1 MASKRARPIHR
12 LTPIEYVGGLKQFE
26 PSQSLLRTYQSNR
39 EFRRKMAAVNQQL
52 SPLSFYEL
60 FEFVALSDYYR
71 EIIFEDFY
79 DMAIDLGES
88 KALDLLRAYFIENY
102 LTGELI
108 RISYDPTK
116 PLPGLIRL
124 LKTQL
129 LNAFEIENKRV
140 RQALKQLHRSFK
152 FNVITPVIQLPQS
165 SPNAPNTAPALSL
178 VAA

>member
-1 MASKRARPIHR
+1 MASKLARPIHR
-12 LTPIEYVGGLKQFE
+12 LTPIEHVGRLKRFE
-26 PSQSLLRTYQSNR
+26 PSQSLLSTYQSNR
-39 EFRRKMAAVNQQL
+39 EFRRKMVAANRQL
-52 SPLSFYEL
+52 ARLSFYEL
-60 FEFVALSDYYR
+60 FQFVALSDR
-71 EIIFEDFY
+71 EMIFEDFR
-79 DMAIDLGES
+79 DIELEFGES